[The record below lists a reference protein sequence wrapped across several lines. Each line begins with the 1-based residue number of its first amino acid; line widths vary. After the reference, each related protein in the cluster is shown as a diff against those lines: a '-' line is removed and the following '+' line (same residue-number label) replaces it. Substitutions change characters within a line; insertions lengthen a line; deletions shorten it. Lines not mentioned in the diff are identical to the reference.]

1 MLSFILGTLGFGIG
15 DLSFGLVASRF
26 GLVEFMSLSVQIV
39 YIHFFNDRIS
49 APVGLGGRG

>member
-1 MLSFILGTLGFGIG
+1 MLSFILGALGFRLG

-26 GLVEFMSLSVQIV
+26 GLVAFMSLSVQIV
-39 YIHFFNDRIS
+39 YIQFFNDRIS